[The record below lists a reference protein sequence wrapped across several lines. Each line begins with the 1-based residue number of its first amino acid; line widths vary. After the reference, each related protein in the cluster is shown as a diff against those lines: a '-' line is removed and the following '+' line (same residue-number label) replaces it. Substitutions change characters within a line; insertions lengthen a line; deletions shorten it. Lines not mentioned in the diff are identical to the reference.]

1 MTEIVKQ
8 QILSIRA
15 SGETNMFD
23 TVAVR
28 RLAIESGYYELA
40 DFIENDRK
48 AYARFI
54 LTGETEDTLRT

>member
-15 SGETNMFD
+15 SGATNMFD
-23 TVAVR
+23 AVAVQ
-28 RLAIESGYYELA
+28 RLAFENGYYELA
-40 DFIENDRK
+40 DYIENNRK

-54 LTGETEDTLRT
+54 LTGNTEETP

>member
-23 TVAVR
+23 TIAVQ
-28 RLAIESGYYELA
+28 RLAFEKGFYELA
-40 DFIENDRK
+40 DFIENNRR
-48 AYARFI
+48 AYACFI
-54 LTGETEDTLRT
+54 LTGETEETP

>member
-23 TVAVR
+23 TIAVQ
-28 RLAIESGYYELA
+28 RLAFEKGFYELA
-40 DFIENDRK
+40 DFIENNRRT
-48 AYARFI
+48 YACFI
-54 LTGETEDTLRT
+54 LTGETEETP